1 MNRVENEN
9 RGMLPLFS
17 LMNQAKK
24 TQALILKKYQK
35 TMELLIEHL
44 NERARKQNELQ
55 PQLGAVSRELTARGL
70 GLQRV

>member
-1 MNRVENEN
+1 
-9 RGMLPLFS
+9 
-17 LMNQAKK
+17 MNQAKK